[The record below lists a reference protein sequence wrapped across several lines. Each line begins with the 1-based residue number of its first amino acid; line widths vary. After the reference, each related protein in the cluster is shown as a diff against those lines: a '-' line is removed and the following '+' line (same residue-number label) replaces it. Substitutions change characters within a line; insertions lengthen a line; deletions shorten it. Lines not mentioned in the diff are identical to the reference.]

1 MHAPSCTRSLLSRG
15 FVYDGG
21 DKFGASL
28 NGGDAGDGENEKRE
42 MIRSEEHARYRE
54 RWLEGR
60 EREKRKT
67 EIADGNCTS
76 FSSVCFIYFYGVGI
90 YTFLCDRMK

>member
-42 MIRSEEHARYRE
+42 MIRSEQHARYRE

-60 EREKRKT
+60 EKEREGEKK
-67 EIADGNCTS
+67 DGDSGWKLHIVFQCL
-76 FSSVCFIYFYGVGI
+76 FYIFLWCWYIYIF
-90 YTFLCDRMK
+90 M